1 LGYTFD
7 VKRLDAFQRRYR
19 VTAFLYAVQKKY
31 SDDRGG
37 YLAALVAYYGF
48 LSLFPLLLASFT
60 VAAYVLAGD
69 QHAIQTV
76 EQHLGSY
83 PIIGPAVTELAG
95 QHLRGSPLAVVIGV
109 AGLVWGATGLAQA
122 AEHTMNEAWNVPE
135 HDRPGFGPRLVRALG
150 WYVLFG
156 LGIVASTFVA
166 SLGSVLGWS
175 GGVVLSA
182 LLALVLNVALFVAS
196 FWILSPRA
204 PSIGSLLP
212 GAAVAA
218 VIWTILTGVG
228 IGLTHRLAHANALYG
243 SFAPVL
249 GLLAFLYLAA
259 RVTIYG
265 IEANVVRAEG
275 LWPRS
280 LTKDNLTAADAK
292 QLANL
297 TRRQRRV
304 EEEEKEEL
312 SQPDPKSSP
321 AITAAAARTAGSPTS
336 PTKSAKRPA
345 PPRGRTT

>member
-1 LGYTFD
+1 VD
-7 VKRLDAFQRRYR
+7 VKRLDAFQRRHR
-19 VTAFLYAVQKKY
+19 VTAFVYAVQKKY

-69 QHAIQTV
+69 QHAISTV
-76 EQHLGSY
+76 EQHLGTY

-95 QHLRGSPLAVVIGV
+95 QHLHGSPLALIVGV

-135 HDRPGFGPRLVRALG
+135 HDRPGFGPRLGRALG
-150 WYVLFG
+150 WYVVFG

-182 LLALVLNVALFVAS
+182 LLALVVNVALFVVS

-204 PSIGSLLP
+204 ASIRQLLP
-212 GAAVAA
+212 GAIFAA
-218 VIWTILTGVG
+218 VIWTVLTGVG

-249 GLLAFLYLAA
+249 GLLAFLYLTA

-275 LWPRS
+275 LWPRA
-280 LTKDNLTAADAK
+280 LTNDNLTAADTQ

-297 TRRQRRV
+297 TRRQRRIS
-304 EEEEKEEL
+304 EEEKGER
-312 SQPDPKSSP
+312 SQLDPNSSS
-321 AITAAAARTAGSPTS
+321 AITAAAARTPASSAS
-336 PTKSAKRPA
+336 PTKRARRP
-345 PPRGRTT
+345 